1 MTRSRVL
8 AALAVMTFAVV
19 ACEDDDQT
27 QVGPVGRTAFGRYVA
42 VGTSVS
48 MGVASGYNAATAES
62 QLRAWPS
69 LLATQARANN
79 FRLPL
84 FRPGGCLSPNI
95 APLSLGINIAGR
107 AQASPLQP
115 DTICA
120 GLQAGIL
127 LPTNNVAITG
137 HKVNDALTQTPE
149 SAAVKLTDIPRRKIM
164 PLVMLPKQTQITAM
178 MAQNPT
184 FVSIEL
190 GANDI
195 LSVASG
201 IALQIP
207 GGTIT
212 PDTTFTRAYNQVID
226 SVKKTKAKAV
236 LIGLP
241 EGIEWTTSMR
251 TGTEIH
257 NDSIAFSQGFY
268 LTIGSDCKTTNAA
281 NHIFVPIRVFTFLG
295 AARTAAGLGQPR
307 PVMTCADGGTGVQDG
322 VLTPAEL
329 TVANGAIAGFNATI
343 QAAATANGYA
353 YASMNAWFDRRADKP
368 VFSVVQLLNSVQPYG
383 KYVSLDG
390 THPSAAGQILI
401 ANSAIAAIN
410 AKYGYAIPSIPAP

>member
-8 AALAVMTFAVV
+8 AALAVVMFAVV
-19 ACEDDDQT
+19 ACEDDNQT
-27 QVGPVGRTAFGRYVA
+27 QVGPQGRSSFDRYVA
-42 VGTSVS
+42 IGTSVS
-48 MGVASGYNAATAES
+48 MGVANGYNAATAES
-62 QLRAWPS
+62 QLRAWPA
-69 LLATQARANN
+69 LLAKQAGARN

-95 APLSLGINIAGR
+95 APLSLGINLASR

-120 GLQAGIL
+120 GLQAGIT

-149 SAAVKLTDIPRRKIM
+149 SASIKITDVPRRKIM
-164 PLVMLPKQTQITAM
+164 PLVLLPKQTQVTAM
-178 MAQNPT
+178 LAQNPT
-184 FVSIEL
+184 FVSVEL

-201 IALQIP
+201 IAIP
-207 GGTIT
+207 GVTIT
-212 PDTTFTRAYNQVID
+212 FDTTFTRAYNQVID

-241 EGIEWTTSMR
+241 EGIEWTTGMR
-251 TGTEIH
+251 TGPELH
-257 NDSIAFSQGFY
+257 ADSIAFSQGFY
-268 LTIGSDCKTTNAA
+268 VTVGADCKTSPNY
-281 NHIFVPIRVFTFLG
+281 IFVPIRVFQFL
-295 AARTAAGLGQPR
+295 AAGRAAATANPPQPR
-307 PVMTCADGGTGVQDG
+307 PVMTCTDGGTGVQDA

-329 TVANGAIAGFNATI
+329 ATANAAIAGYNATI

-353 YASMNAWFDRRADKP
+353 YANMNSWFDRRADKP
-368 VFSVVQLLNSVQPYG
+368 VFSIANLLTGTQPYG

-390 THPSAAGQILI
+390 THPSTAGQILI
-401 ANSAIAAIN
+401 ANAAISAIN
-410 AKYGYAIPSIPAP
+410 TKYNFTIPTIPAP